1 MQNEKN
7 ASLERL
13 EQLSPD
19 APPKIRFASY
29 YNAGLIAQREGDYD
43 KAVDLFKLALL
54 VSPEDVNAKIN
65 LELSQSQEI
74 QKAVESSKDMI
85 PASENKET
93 QSEVENAIF
102 NRMRENDQKQ
112 WKNYNSSPKDT
123 YVTDY

>member
-1 MQNEKN
+1 
-7 ASLERL
+7 
-13 EQLSPD
+13 
-19 APPKIRFASY
+19 
-29 YNAGLIAQREGDYD
+29 
-43 KAVDLFKLALL
+43 
-54 VSPEDVNAKIN
+54 
-65 LELSQSQEI
+65 
-74 QKAVESSKDMI
+74 MI